1 MNTVDLFATPIY
13 FNNIKIKKE
22 YKDILI
28 KEKYERFEI
37 DNGFSTINKYVLN
50 NKKLNSLKK
59 EIINN
64 LNNYIYEIL
73 KIKKTT
79 KFKLLNSWCTKHS
92 YNDWAQAH
100 HHENSLISGVLYLK
114 TYEDSGNLVF
124 HRNSLLGL
132 FPNSVKIE
140 FDTFNASNS
149 ESFYITPKEGDLILF
164 PSSLEHSVTKNLN
177 QNDRYCCAFNFF
189 PMGKFGHDKNSN
201 YMEIK

>member
-1 MNTVDLFATPIY
+1 MTRKDNMNTVDLFATPIY

-28 KEKYERFEI
+28 KEKYERFKI

-114 TYEDSGNLVF
+114 TYEDSGNESVKHF
-124 HRNSLLGL
+124 
-132 FPNSVKIE
+132 SVKISIDGE
-140 FDTFNASNS
+140 QVAKGRATSKKKAEEQASKRVYYA
-149 ESFYITPKEGDLILF
+149 FQ
-164 PSSLEHSVTKNLN
+164 N
-177 QNDRYCCAFNFF
+177 QIS
-189 PMGKFGHDKNSN
+189 MS
-201 YMEIK
+201 